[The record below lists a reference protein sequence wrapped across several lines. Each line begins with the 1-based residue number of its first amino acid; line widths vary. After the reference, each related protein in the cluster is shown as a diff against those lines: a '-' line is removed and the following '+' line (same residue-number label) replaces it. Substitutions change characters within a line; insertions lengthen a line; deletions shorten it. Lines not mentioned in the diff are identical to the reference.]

1 MSVIILNVKN
11 KDRKDKIIMK
21 KIRTYNIL
29 YREKKNKENIFQTSV
44 TAYSRKEAIK
54 YSKEDLKNY
63 IIVKINW
70 DKSLL

>member
-1 MSVIILNVKN
+1 
-11 KDRKDKIIMK
+11 MK